1 MRLFSRLGLFDVKDV
16 PVRQILPLA
25 AAYALSTPLS
35 NLSLSYN
42 SVGFY
47 QLMKILTTPYVA
59 TVETLFYGAHYSRE
73 VKVSLAVVTVGVL
86 LASSHDVEVSVRGSS
101 SAVASP
107 LECVVKLGAG
117 VK

>member
-1 MRLFSRLGLFDVKDV
+1 MRLFSRSGLFEVKHV
-16 PVRQILPLA
+16 AVRQIFPLA

-59 TVETLFYGAHYSRE
+59 TVETVFYGAHYTRE

-86 LASSHDVEVSVRGSS
+86 LASSHDVEVRVNECSVVVLLKC
-101 SAVASP
+101 AVYKGCREASR
-107 LECVVKLGAG
+107 
-117 VK
+117 